1 MAVDAATG
9 EEVWDVDTWHPS
21 ALGRFNITG
30 APRAAGGKVFIGQ
43 GSSESGKRRGYV
55 SAYDAETGELAWR
68 FYLVPG
74 DPSKPFEHPEMEM
87 AARTWGG
94 EWWKMG
100 GGGTAW
106 NSLVYDE
113 ELNLLYIGVG
123 NGAPWSRQVRSPG
136 GGDDLFLTA
145 IVAVD
150 ADTAEMKWYYQTVP
164 GDNWDYSSAM
174 DIALGELT
182 VDGVERK
189 VLLQAPKNG
198 FFYVIDRETGELLRA
213 HPYTDRIDWAT
224 HVDMETGR
232 PIENPDV
239 VFEEKPQWIT
249 PANAGAHNWEPMSWD
264 EERGVMYFYY
274 HDYANFYALPEE
286 FVETGTYTIRP
297 WGLSLGVASGAYR
310 QRLQNQAGPR
320 PEDRGFL
327 VAFDPLSGEKVWENR
342 LPSAFNGGVLATTTG
357 VLFHCGGGGD
367 FNAYNADN
375 GEKLWEFDAYGSFS
389 SSIITYME
397 GGTQYVATM
406 VGGSTRYDRPGE
418 LLVFS
423 LDGGAT
429 LAEPPARDYSIPE
442 LPPLTAD
449 QETIELGNTLYHE
462 HCALC
467 HRGLGQSS
475 IVAATSPDL
484 RRMSPE
490 VHDDFMPIVQDGLL
504 PLGMPGYAELF
515 DEEATT
521 AIHQFVISKAMELRD
536 AQ

>member
-1 MAVDAATG
+1 M
-9 EEVWDVDTWHPS
+9 
-21 ALGRFNITG
+21 
-30 APRAAGGKVFIGQ
+30 FIGQ

-87 AARTWGG
+87 AAKTWGG

-213 HPYTDRIDWAT
+213 HPYTDRNRLGHPRRHGNRPADREPRRRVRGEAA
-224 HVDMETGR
+224 VDHARER
-232 PIENPDV
+232 RRA
-239 VFEEKPQWIT
+239 QL
-249 PANAGAHNWEPMSWD
+249 GAECP
-264 EERGVMYFYY
+264 
-274 HDYANFYALPEE
+274 
-286 FVETGTYTIRP
+286 GTR
-297 WGLSLGVASGAYR
+297 SGA
-310 QRLQNQAGPR
+310 
-320 PEDRGFL
+320 
-327 VAFDPLSGEKVWENR
+327 SCT
-342 LPSAFNGGVLATTTG
+342 STTTTTRTSTP
-357 VLFHCGGGGD
+357 CPR
-367 FNAYNADN
+367 
-375 GEKLWEFDAYGSFS
+375 S
-389 SSIITYME
+389 SW
-397 GGTQYVATM
+397 
-406 VGGSTRYDRPGE
+406 R
-418 LLVFS
+418 
-423 LDGGAT
+423 
-429 LAEPPARDYSIPE
+429 PARTRS
-442 LPPLTAD
+442 
-449 QETIELGNTLYHE
+449 G
-462 HCALC
+462 
-467 HRGLGQSS
+467 RG
-475 IVAATSPDL
+475 A
-484 RRMSPE
+484 
-490 VHDDFMPIVQDGLL
+490 
-504 PLGMPGYAELF
+504 
-515 DEEATT
+515 
-521 AIHQFVISKAMELRD
+521 
-536 AQ
+536 